1 MVAPDLA
8 AVVAGI
14 DELNAMCREL
24 RSGYL
29 SQHPDAPAT
38 TRERELTDL
47 AITVWHRHRRDM
59 RPSLPPLPRGLCQ
72 RIDAAMAADP
82 T

>member
-8 AVVAGI
+8 AVVASI

-38 TRERELTDL
+38 ARERELTEL
-47 AITVWHRHRRDM
+47 AIAVWHRHRRDM
-59 RPSLPPLPRGLCQ
+59 RPSLPPMPSGLRQ
-72 RIDAAMAADP
+72 RISAAIASDP